1 MPNSKDRKKKDG
13 KNVGKTIQA
22 RKEAEAERKEHTQPE
37 APDGDQGDIIAYK
50 PGSAG
55 DRTRT
60 GAR

>member
-22 RKEAEAERKEHTQPE
+22 RKEAETERKEHKQPE
-37 APDGDQGDIIAYK
+37 TPARDQGDVLAYK
-50 PGSAG
+50 PGTAG
-55 DRTRT
+55 DRTRA